1 MKYIR
6 LKKIKNS
13 TYSIVICDSIL
24 KNKVVEKLGSYSNN
38 NKLIINIFRLI
49 YWLSKKNLIFMSG
62 KVCILIEK
70 FFIFNYLDKKYGDN
84 EL

>member
-1 MKYIR
+1 MKYIK

-13 TYSIVICDSIL
+13 TYNIVICDSIL

-49 YWLSKKNLIFMSG
+49 YWLSKKNSILMSG
-62 KVCILIEK
+62 KVCILVEK
-70 FFIFNYLDKKYGDN
+70 FFIFSYLDKK
-84 EL
+84 